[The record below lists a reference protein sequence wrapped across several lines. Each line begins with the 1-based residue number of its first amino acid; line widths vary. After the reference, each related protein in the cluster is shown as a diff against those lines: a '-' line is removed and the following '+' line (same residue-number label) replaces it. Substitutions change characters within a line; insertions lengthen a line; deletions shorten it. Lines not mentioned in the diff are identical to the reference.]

1 MKKKKILF
9 IMESL
14 GIGGAEK
21 SLLTILDMID
31 KEKYDINL
39 YLFNH
44 TGQFMK
50 FIPDDVN
57 LLPLPKKFG
66 VFNLNRKFAPLN
78 FLLRGD
84 IRSSY
89 HSLLWLINVLISKV
103 KKKNI
108 YIGWNHINYLFD
120 DLDIEYDNFYPGYS
134 RTLIKKN
141 NIFYVRGYDNELI
154 QVKNNLPDD
163 ETILEING
171 DLIKTN
177 KAFYLLKWNYPVN
190 PNCNNMDIPCEYEYR
205 FVKLDNFTQFID
217 RIKTIYA
224 ESFEDEYHLYLF
236 TDNGLH
242 YLYYIH

>member
-120 DLDIEYDNFYPGYS
+120 DLDIEYDTSIAF
-134 RTLIKKN
+134 
-141 NIFYVRGYDNELI
+141 
-154 QVKNNLPDD
+154 
-163 ETILEING
+163 LE
-171 DLIKTN
+171 
-177 KAFYLLKWNYPVN
+177 
-190 PNCNNMDIPCEYEYR
+190 R
-205 FVKLDNFTQFID
+205 
-217 RIKTIYA
+217 KTIYFNVDKVKA
-224 ESFEDEYHLYLF
+224 KNKIGFIHNDYSIYPYDDKMDREYF
-236 TDNGLH
+236 K
-242 YLYYIH
+242 YYNKIATVSDHCKEVLINIS